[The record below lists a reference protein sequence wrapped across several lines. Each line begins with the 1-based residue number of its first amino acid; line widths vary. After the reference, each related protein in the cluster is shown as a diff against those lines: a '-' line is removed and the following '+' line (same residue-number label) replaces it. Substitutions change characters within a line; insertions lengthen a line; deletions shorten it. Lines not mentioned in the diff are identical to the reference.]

1 MKLTHKLVFEC
12 KTASPAS
19 VKSVSARRGAFEKC
33 CPNYDDISDFTAQE
47 MSQLTEE
54 LHLTKSQSFLEVGGG
69 LVALYVAFNSN
80 VGEVHGYEFGA
91 QRHAALTKWLNELH
105 LYRSLYHLA
114 PHATELSKLKD
125 FDVNSAAANVVFC
138 NTAAIA
144 KDVFS
149 SVAEQ
154 LSDLM
159 TPENIL
165 VLTTDPWTRATRS
178 SPPPFK
184 LYKIKTLDSGLEEV
198 TSETTLYFF
207 QHPDG
212 TRPSELV
219 QVEEVAEEAQRKT
232 HLHATSPS
240 RPKAASPTKTPSK
253 AVAKSA
259 TTPAKSATSPSKA
272 SAPKATAAKSETPTT
287 STPKRRRNTE
297 IFPSTKT
304 EEVVASP
311 RARAPP
317 RRSLAPSASAEAVA
331 SAPMATSTPTPKRAP
346 RSKKEEPVVAEEPE
360 AVSTPAKRARAPASP
375 SKASPAPRSRSAA
388 SKTESKP
395 ATPAA
400 KETKSATPGG
410 RSRAKPAAVAV
421 ETKMDEDP
429 APSVRSPR
437 ARASRSAATHMDTT
451 VEDEIEAPVKSP
463 ASKKRRASVAAPPTA
478 AATMEVDDDAYVP
491 PRRVRAV
498 KAKVEDEPA
507 PVATSTPKK
516 ATRTSPAAKA
526 ATEVKKKPTASRAP
540 VAVDDIDLP
549 APTNRRKRTR
559 VETSNEESASS
570 SSPAEA
576 NGRVKR
582 EAATNARES
591 MKAVSHYIETDDE
604 DDFEAARPKK
614 KVVRSPIKSSKPA
627 TSAAPAPVASEE
639 EEEPIAPTPTPSKKV
654 ARRAPKRTGASSTP
668 ARTSRARGFTASAPT
683 STPAPTEA
691 PSQSWL
697 GWIWNWI
704 PGTGASN

>member
-1 MKLTHKLVFEC
+1 MTAPIFDTGSNSEVSCHSSPSSCATLNLRSNHLKLTHKHLLYF

-80 VGEVHGYEFGA
+80 VGEVHGYEFSL
-91 QRHAALTKWLNELH
+91 QRHKALAKWLNELH

-125 FDVNSAAANVVFC
+125 FDVHSAAANVIFC

-184 LYKIKTLDSGLEEV
+184 LYKIKTLDSGLEDV
-198 TSETTLYFF
+198 TSETTIYFF

-232 HLHATSPS
+232 HLHATTPS
-240 RPKAASPTKTPSK
+240 RPKPTSPSKSSKSAASPTKG
-253 AVAKSA
+253 
-259 TTPAKSATSPSKA
+259 TS
-272 SAPKATAAKSETPTT
+272 PKATAAKTETTST

-304 EEVVASP
+304 EEAVASP
-311 RARAPP
+311 RVRIPA
-317 RRSLAPSASAEAVA
+317 RRSMAPTATTEAVEAPA
-331 SAPMATSTPTPKRAP
+331 STPKR
-346 RSKKEEPVVAEEPE
+346 V
-360 AVSTPAKRARAPASP
+360 RAPASP
-375 SKASPAPRSRSAA
+375 SKASPAPRIR
-388 SKTESKP
+388 
-395 ATPAA
+395 TPAA
-400 KETKSATPGG
+400 KADPKPSTPAG
-410 RSRAKPAAVAV
+410 RSRVHPVA

-429 APSVRSPR
+429 APMRSPR
-437 ARASRSAATHMDTT
+437 ARRAPVEAPAA
-451 VEDEIEAPVKSP
+451 EAEVPVKSP
-463 ASKKRRASVAAPPTA
+463 TKKRRASVAAPPSA
-478 AATMEVDDDAYVP
+478 SMEVDEPVTPAK
-491 PRRVRAV
+491 RVRAV
-498 KAKVEDEPA
+498 KAKVEDGA
-507 PVATSTPKK
+507 STSTPKK
-516 ATRTSPAAKA
+516 APRTSPAAKA
-526 ATEVKKKPTASRAP
+526 ATEVKKKSTASRAP
-540 VAVDDIDLP
+540 VAIDDIDLP

-559 VETSNEESASS
+559 IETTPEDSTSSAS
-570 SSPAEA
+570 PVEA
-576 NGRVKR
+576 NGVKPPKR
-582 EAATNARES
+582 EAANNARES

-604 DDFEAARPKK
+604 DDFERPKK
-614 KVVRSPIKSSKPA
+614 KVVRSPIKSSKTA
-627 TSAAPAPVASEE
+627 VVAAAPEAPKEAPSAPAS
-639 EEEPIAPTPTPSKKV
+639 TTK
-654 ARRAPKRTGASSTP
+654 ARRAPKRAGTSASTP
-668 ARTSRARGFTASAPT
+668 ARTSRAKGFTLPAPT
-683 STPAPTEA
+683 SAPVEA
-691 PSQSWL
+691 PNQGWFGWL
-697 GWIWNWI
+697 WNWI
-704 PGTGASN
+704 PGTSSASN